1 MVWKIRKDG
10 KFDTGRPQK
19 IDEGVMDKLKQ
30 AYSIGCSDAEACSYA
45 DISQS
50 LLYKYQKANP
60 EFLEWKEQL
69 KQQPI
74 LKAKNTIAKSLGDPK
89 IALEYLK
96 AKCKSEFGQRMEITG
111 TDGSPLVTPIINILP
126 VTTKETKKNGK

>member
-1 MVWKIRKDG
+1 MGWKIRKDG

-19 IDEGVMDKLKQ
+19 IDEAVMDKLHS
-30 AYSIGCSDAEACSYA
+30 AYSLGCSDAEACAYA

-50 LLYKYQKANP
+50 LLYKYQKAHSD
-60 EFLEWKEQL
+60 FMEWKEAL
-69 KQQPI
+69 KQKPI
-74 LKAKNTIAKSLGDPK
+74 LKAKNTIAKNLDDPK

-111 TDGSPLVTPIINILP
+111 TDGSPLTQPIINILP
-126 VTTKETKKNGK
+126 ITTKETKKNGK